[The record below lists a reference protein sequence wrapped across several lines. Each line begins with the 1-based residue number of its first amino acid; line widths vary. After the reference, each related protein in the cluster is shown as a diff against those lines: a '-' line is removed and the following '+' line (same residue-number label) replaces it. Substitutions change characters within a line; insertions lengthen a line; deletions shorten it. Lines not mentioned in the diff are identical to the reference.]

1 MILFKGKNPASSPA
15 FSALVDAARS
25 GSNEALGQLLDQWR
39 NYLLLIAN
47 QELGDDLAAK
57 AGASDVVQDAFAHAQ
72 QAFGGFNGESQAAL
86 TAWLRQILLRQ
97 IFALRRQ
104 YFQSL
109 KRDVQREESFDGDH
123 RLREAVESLPDE
135 GESPDCRV
143 ATKEDFQAVS
153 RALDSLPDEYRQVI
167 RLRYWENLTFEE
179 IGART
184 GRSADAVRKCW
195 FRAAKKL
202 ARMRAC
208 QAAM

>member
-1 MILFKGKNPASSPA
+1 MMPSQRKNGASSPA

-39 NYLLLIAN
+39 NYLLLVAN

-57 AGASDVVQDAFAHAQ
+57 AGASDVVQDAFAQAQ
-72 QAFGGFNGESQAAL
+72 QAFAGFSGKSQADL

-109 KRDVQREESFDGDH
+109 KRDVRREESLDGD
-123 RLREAVESLPDE
+123 RQVRANAESLPDG
-135 GESPDCRV
+135 GEPPDCRV
-143 ATKEDFQAVS
+143 AAKEDFQVVS
-153 RALDSLPDEYRQVI
+153 RALDSLSPEYREII

-179 IGART
+179 IGSLT
-184 GRSADAVRKCW
+184 GKSADAARKCW
-195 FRAAKKL
+195 FRAAQKL
-202 ARMRAC
+202 ARLRDC